1 MKTRIISLFLA
12 VLMLFSLAACG
23 TNGGSSSTG
32 SDLPS
37 SQPAGSSPDAS
48 TPADPSSDVSYPDDS
63 ATSDTYIFT
72 DDAGRQVEV
81 PYVINSIAPSG
92 SMAQIVLMAI
102 APDMFVGVPS
112 TYEDSARGYVPDN
125 MFELP
130 ELGNLYAGSDLNVEQ
145 LALCAPDLILDIGQA
160 KGSVSED
167 MDALQEQTLIPSVF
181 ISATLETMP
190 ETYRK
195 LGALLGREERG
206 EELAQFC
213 EKIYNRTLDIME
225 QVGDNRVNCLYVL
238 GQDGLNVIAASSY
251 HAELLD
257 LLTNN
262 LAVVDNPLS
271 KGSGNEVSMDQIAL
285 WNPEFVI
292 FGPNSIYS
300 TVTELSPWNEIDAI
314 VNGKY
319 VETPNIPDNWMSMP
333 PSVQRYLG
341 LIWMTYVLYPD
352 YCDYDVKADI
362 LEYYELFYGSTLSDE
377 QYDAITANAFLK

>member
-1 MKTRIISLFLA
+1 MKTRIISLLLA

-32 SDLPS
+32 SDIS
-37 SQPAGSSPDAS
+37 SSRPGSDAGQ
-48 TPADPSSDVSYPDDS
+48 PADPTPDANVPDEPDT
-63 ATSDTYIFT
+63 ADTYIFT
-72 DDAGRQVEV
+72 DDVGREVEL
-81 PYVINSIAPSG
+81 PYEISRIAPSG
-92 SMAQIVLMAI
+92 SFAQIVLMAI

-112 TYEDSARGYVPDN
+112 SYEEYARGYVPDD
-125 MFELP
+125 MFDLP
-130 ELGNLYAGSDLNVEQ
+130 VLGNLYAGADLNVEQ
-145 LALCAPDLILDIGQA
+145 LALAAPDLILDIGQVKA
-160 KGSVSED
+160 TVSED

-213 EKIYNRTLDIME
+213 EKVYNRTLDIME
-225 QVGDNRVNCLYVL
+225 QVGDNKVNCLYVL
-238 GQDGLNVIAASSY
+238 GEDGLNVIAATSY